1 MQRNKQRNSVSLYET
16 TACMVIYSHD
26 VEQTLTLY
34 IDTRIFIKYNGFN
47 KTVKRGVLMK
57 LSRMEYT
64 QLAIEKFTKVMKDIP
79 FVAEVK
85 ISLSGLQRGFGDF
98 HAEVSFVDDR
108 DPIYFAVEV
117 KANGEKRFANLFVK
131 LASQHNDDKCYMFM
145 APYISESSAET
156 ILQNNFSYMDL
167 SGNCYILSKYFVI
180 HFSGHPNLYK
190 DHRQKRD
197 YFSKNATAASVVM
210 RTMLDKP
217 HACWKVSLLSE
228 LTGKALGTVFNV
240 KKFLQEQDWIEEYQ
254 HGFSLKHEKEILYAW
269 AKTYHLRPPRSMEY
283 YSLDAIPKIEAEIQ
297 SCNSL
302 YGTNTALGS
311 FSAAAR
317 YAPVVRYNKVYV
329 YVEQRNLE
337 TLVRELDLQ
346 PVSSGGNVI
355 ITIPHD
361 GTPCM
366 FTRTINGDLVTSP
379 VQTIIDLLGH
389 KGRGEEAAEAII
401 QKEFK

>member
-1 MQRNKQRNSVSLYET
+1 
-16 TACMVIYSHD
+16 
-26 VEQTLTLY
+26 
-34 IDTRIFIKYNGFN
+34 
-47 KTVKRGVLMK
+47 MK
-57 LSRMEYT
+57 LSEMEYT
-64 QLAIEKFTKVMKDIP
+64 QLAIEKFTKIIKGIP

-85 ISLSGLQRGFGDF
+85 ISLSGLQKGFGDF
-98 HAEVSFVDDR
+98 DAEVSFVDDR
-108 DPIYFAVEV
+108 NPIHFAVEV
-117 KANGEKRFANLFVK
+117 NANGEKRFANLFVK
-131 LASQHNDDKCYMFM
+131 MASQYNDDRCYMFM
-145 APYISESSAET
+145 APYISERSAET

-217 HACWKVSLLSE
+217 HAGWKVNLLSE

-254 HGFSLKHEKEILYAW
+254 HGFSLKHEKEILHAW

-283 YSLDAIPKIEAEIQ
+283 YSLDTIPKIEAEIQ

-302 YGTNTALGS
+302 HGTNAVLGS

-317 YAPVVRYNKVYV
+317 YAPTVRYNKVYV

-337 TLVRELDLQ
+337 TLVQQLGLQ
-346 PVSSGGNVI
+346 QVSSGGNVI
-355 ITIPHD
+355 VTIPHD
-361 GTPCM
+361 ETPCM
-366 FTRTINGDLVTSP
+366 FARTISGCLVTSP
-379 VQTIIDLLGH
+379 VQTVIDLLGN